1 MPDMTRRAVS
11 VALPRNLLDTPYGPS
26 AEAIRMKI
34 AYRWIAAVIAII
46 FVVDLQLH
54 LLARESL
61 DQLGIQA
68 AATLKVSSNVVL
80 RRAEQLFDT
89 YDRTLSG
96 LSEVVGI
103 RAGLTKLEIHRLLVR
118 RHAITPDVHWLLVT
132 RADGQ
137 LAATSL
143 SFPAPDLNI
152 SHREYYTAQTD
163 SWDAGLY
170 IGPPLVDMRRARRF
184 VPTSRRIT
192 NDGGLFLG
200 VAVAAVDQA
209 GLANILSA
217 QALPEGYVLRL
228 FLRGGAALACLPDS
242 EDCYTRDWSKT
253 PLFSGLLD
261 RAAEGDFRG
270 GALFGDESALGAYAS
285 SAKYPLVVTATVSES
300 QVLAPWRQIARRYVA
315 IGISSNLALI
325 LIAVFAYRQFQRR
338 RKAVD
343 ALAEANIHLEERVA
357 ARTNELRL
365 SEARARL
372 FMNTATDAV
381 VVCDQEKKIVEFNM
395 AAEQMFGYSAGEAL
409 GRSLGFLLPEPE
421 AIEDLPVNRATV
433 ADESPI
439 LQTRELK
446 AQSKDGREFFIEATV
461 GCTENAGPALF
472 VCVIRDISDRK
483 ATEEEMRRLATTD
496 ALTGV
501 LNRGAW
507 TRRTEELIANAR
519 RYGRPLTL
527 MSLDADKFKHINDTY
542 GHPTGDLVLK
552 ALAKVLN
559 VRAGDIVGRLGGEE
573 FGITLPETD
582 AEGAQEFARRLLGQI
597 RQCRVSDGEHTLSF
611 TVSIGLTSFDCA
623 GDDSL
628 EAALKRAD
636 RALYVAKER
645 GRDQF
650 VRLDGDCV

>member
-1 MPDMTRRAVS
+1 MS
-11 VALPRNLLDTPYGPS
+11 
-26 AEAIRMKI
+26 I
-34 AYRWIAAVIAII
+34 AYRWIAGVLAII
-46 FVVDLQLH
+46 FVVDFQLH
-54 LLARESL
+54 LLADESL

-68 AATLKVSSNVVL
+68 TGNLKVSSNVVL

-89 YDRTLSG
+89 NDRTLSG
-96 LSEVVGI
+96 INEVVGI
-103 RAGLTKLEIHRLLVR
+103 RAGLSDLEIHRLLVR
-118 RHAITPDVHWLLVT
+118 RHAITPNAHWILVA
-132 RADGQ
+132 REDGQ

-143 SFPAPDLNI
+143 SFPAPDLSI
-152 SHREYYTAQTD
+152 SHREYYTAQAD

-170 IGPPLVDMRRARRF
+170 IGPPLTDMWRAGRF

-192 NDGGLFLG
+192 NDGGRFLG
-200 VAVAAVDQA
+200 VAVAAVDPA

-228 FLRGGAALACLPDS
+228 FLRSGAALACLPDS
-242 EDCYTRDWSKT
+242 DDCYERDWSKT
-253 PLFSGLLD
+253 PLFSALLG
-261 RAAEGDFRG
+261 RAAKGDVRG
-270 GALFGDESALGAYAS
+270 GALFGDESALGAYTS
-285 SAKYPLVVTATVSES
+285 SAEYPLVVTATVSES
-300 QVLAPWRQIARRYVA
+300 QVLAPWRQIARRYLA
-315 IGISSNLALI
+315 IGISSNLAI
-325 LIAVFAYRQFQRR
+325 VLIAVFAYRQFQRR

-343 ALAEANIHLEERVA
+343 ALAEANTHLEERVA
-357 ARTNELRL
+357 SRTNELRL

-381 VVCDQEKKIVEFNM
+381 VVFNQGKRIVEFNT
-395 AAEQMFGYSAGEAL
+395 AAERMFSYSAGEAV
-409 GRSLGFLLPEPE
+409 GGSLGILLPQSET
-421 AIEDLPVNRATV
+421 IEDIPVNRVSAE
-433 ADESPI
+433 DESPI

-446 AQSKDGREFFIEATV
+446 ARSKDGREFFIEATV
-461 GCTENAGPALF
+461 GCTENGDPALF

-483 ATEEEMRRLATTD
+483 ATEEELRRVATTD

-507 TRRTEELIANAR
+507 TKRTEELIANAR
-519 RYGRPLTL
+519 RYRRPLTL
-527 MSLDADKFKHINDTY
+527 MSLDADKFKQINDTY
-542 GHPTGDLVLK
+542 GHPAGDLVLK
-552 ALAKVLN
+552 ALAKALN

-582 AEGAQEFARRLLGQI
+582 AESAQEFARRLLDQI

-611 TVSIGLTSFDCA
+611 TVSIGLTSLDCG

-636 RALYVAKER
+636 RALYLAKER

-650 VRLDGDCV
+650 VRLDRDCVSPGGGP